1 MLPQQYSSPLVEEEE
16 IKEEEEGQ
24 IEEIEEEEEED
35 IEEKEEEEIEEEK
48 VKEEEEAKKV
58 HHTRSLFK
66 PARLFKNHHLHF
78 VSEEMRKDAFVN
90 FPPQLQS
97 SSSLLHMGNRHFCY
111 VRTGMPPHSV
121 YGGDHAVQDE
131 NIRFICIAIFHAP
144 RQTYE
149 KDEIRRF
156 QAELL
161 HSAHYVVNTL
171 FPSYGYIWSCFSPGL
186 V

>member
-1 MLPQQYSSPLVEEEE
+1 MSSGKANPRAFVANGKIYMVGSTIKMSISDIYAIAPLV
-16 IKEEEEGQ
+16 EEEEGQ
-24 IEEIEEEEEED
+24 IEEIEDEEED

-78 VSEEMRKDAFVN
+78 VSEEMRTDAFVN

-111 VRTGMPPHSV
+111 VRTGMPPHPV
-121 YGGDHAVQDE
+121 YGGDHAIQYE
-131 NIRFICIAIFHAP
+131 EIRFIHIAIFHAP
-144 RQTYE
+144 GQT
-149 KDEIRRF
+149 
-156 QAELL
+156 
-161 HSAHYVVNTL
+161 
-171 FPSYGYIWSCFSPGL
+171 
-186 V
+186 